1 MIRAVDCVSMQP
13 SRIEEEGSGTVGW
26 FVVLRCCCAA
36 LLLLCNRVLCVSVVG
51 LGPCQLKLFQSPN
64 KIEPCEGISV
74 CLVQRLREAFDGV
87 IVLQLPRQH

>member
-26 FVVLRCCCAA
+26 FVVLRCCFFMCDIP
-36 LLLLCNRVLCVSVVG
+36 RFCVSVVG
-51 LGPCQLKLFQSPN
+51 LGPGQLKLFQSPN
-64 KIEPCEGISV
+64 KNEPCEGISV